1 MGKKQSYDSTKL
13 LAGQREAAVLVTE
26 FQFTKKGE
34 REFETLDDIAFHLGI
49 TRMTLYRWR
58 TKDENFIALVND
70 LGERYM
76 STKVNDVYSTLVNT
90 AVDGN
95 TKSIEMFLKNRGLLA
110 DRVELSDGTKDDSV
124 KDRTEELEKRMA
136 ALLDGKDAQDESDGV
151 DSEKPTDDA

>member
-1 MGKKQSYDSTKL
+1 MGRKQSYDSTKL
-13 LAGQREAAVLVTE
+13 LAGQREAAILITE
-26 FQFTKKGE
+26 FQFTPKAE
-34 REFETLDDIAFHLGI
+34 REFKTLDDISDHLGI

-110 DRVELSDGTKDDSV
+110 DRVELTDDTGGGDI
-124 KDRTEELEKRMA
+124 KDRTTELEKRMA
-136 ALLDGKDAQDESDGV
+136 ALLDNDESN
-151 DSEKPTDDA
+151 DDAETASSDEN

>member
-1 MGKKQSYDSTKL
+1 MARKQNYDSTKL
-13 LAGQREAAVLVTE
+13 LAGQREAAVLITE
-26 FQFTKKGE
+26 FQFTPKEE
-34 REFETLDDIAFHLGI
+34 REFRRLDDIAEHLGI

-76 STKVNDVYSTLVNT
+76 STKINDVYSTLVNT

-110 DRVELSDGTKDDSV
+110 DRVELTDGGESGDI
-124 KDRTEELEKRMA
+124 KDRTSELEKRMA
-136 ALLDGKDAQDESDGV
+136 ALLGETDSDEDVETPSSD
-151 DSEKPTDDA
+151 EE